1 MSNFGN
7 QVQFQVY
14 QTMQHPDPNR
24 LPVVYEEWE
33 KKARDVLEDGPYYYI
48 AGGAGGGK
56 TMEANL
62 NAFDQ
67 WNIMP
72 RMLRNVEDRDLTV
85 ELFGKTYNYPILHAP
100 IGVQSI
106 IHEEGDLGSARA
118 CAEMGI
124 PFTVSSAS
132 TVPME
137 KIAEKMGDAP
147 RWFQLY
153 WSKDPD
159 VTVSFLQRAEKSG
172 YSAIVVTLDTPMLA
186 WREYDL
192 KNVYLPFLLGEGLG
206 NYLTDPAFRSK
217 LEKPPEEDPTSAIM
231 QWTQIFGNPRLT
243 WDDITF
249 LREHTNL
256 PILLKGVLHPDDAKL
271 AMEHGIDGIIVS
283 NHGGRQVDGSIS
295 ALEAL
300 PQIVDTVQ
308 EKMPVMMDSGIRRGS
323 DVLKA
328 IALGAT
334 AVLVGRPCMY
344 GLAVA
349 GGKGV
354 QEVLTNLLADM
365 DLTMALAGKKSVAE
379 IDRSMLRKTM

>member
-1 MSNFGN
+1 
-7 QVQFQVY
+7 
-14 QTMQHPDPNR
+14 
-24 LPVVYEEWE
+24 
-33 KKARDVLEDGPYYYI
+33 
-48 AGGAGGGK
+48 
-56 TMEANL
+56 
-62 NAFDQ
+62 
-67 WNIMP
+67 
-72 RMLRNVEDRDLTV
+72 
-85 ELFGKTYNYPILHAP
+85 
-100 IGVQSI
+100 
-106 IHEEGDLGSARA
+106 
-118 CAEMGI
+118 
-124 PFTVSSAS
+124 
-132 TVPME
+132 
-137 KIAEKMGDAP
+137 
-147 RWFQLY
+147 
-153 WSKDPD
+153 
-159 VTVSFLQRAEKSG
+159 
-172 YSAIVVTLDTPMLA
+172 MLA

-334 AVLVGRPCMY
+334 AVLVGRPVCMAWQ
-344 GLAVA
+344 LP
-349 GGKGV
+349 
-354 QEVLTNLLADM
+354 
-365 DLTMALAGKKSVAE
+365 AGKAS
-379 IDRSMLRKTM
+379 RKC

>member
-1 MSNFGN
+1 ANF
-7 QVQFQVY
+7 
-14 QTMQHPDPNR
+14 
-24 LPVVYEEWE
+24 
-33 KKARDVLEDGPYYYI
+33 
-48 AGGAGGGK
+48 
-56 TMEANL
+56 

-283 NHGGRQVDGSIS
+283 NHG
-295 ALEAL
+295 
-300 PQIVDTVQ
+300 
-308 EKMPVMMDSGIRRGS
+308 
-323 DVLKA
+323 
-328 IALGAT
+328 
-334 AVLVGRPCMY
+334 
-344 GLAVA
+344 
-349 GGKGV
+349 
-354 QEVLTNLLADM
+354 
-365 DLTMALAGKKSVAE
+365 
-379 IDRSMLRKTM
+379 

>member
-106 IHEEGDLGSARA
+106 IHEEGDLDSARA

-132 TVPME
+132 TVPRE
-137 KIAEKMGDAP
+137 KIVEQMGDAR
-147 RWFQLY
+147 RWCQVY
-153 WSKDPD
+153 WSNDRD
-159 VTVSFLQRAEKSG
+159 VIVSLLQPAEKS
-172 YSAIVVTLDTPMLA
+172 
-186 WREYDL
+186 
-192 KNVYLPFLLGEGLG
+192 
-206 NYLTDPAFRSK
+206 
-217 LEKPPEEDPTSAIM
+217 
-231 QWTQIFGNPRLT
+231 
-243 WDDITF
+243 
-249 LREHTNL
+249 
-256 PILLKGVLHPDDAKL
+256 
-271 AMEHGIDGIIVS
+271 
-283 NHGGRQVDGSIS
+283 
-295 ALEAL
+295 
-300 PQIVDTVQ
+300 
-308 EKMPVMMDSGIRRGS
+308 
-323 DVLKA
+323 
-328 IALGAT
+328 
-334 AVLVGRPCMY
+334 
-344 GLAVA
+344 
-349 GGKGV
+349 
-354 QEVLTNLLADM
+354 
-365 DLTMALAGKKSVAE
+365 
-379 IDRSMLRKTM
+379 